1 MRIIALGDIH
11 MDMDAAIRIK
21 SIQSADYIIIT
32 GDLTNF
38 GFRSDAVKVLDKL
51 SAVNANIWAVAGN
64 LDQPDVA
71 CYLEETDMSLHGR
84 GIFIDNLG
92 VVGLGGSN
100 YTPFHTPYEFSETE
114 LAGLLDR
121 GFAQIDETKA
131 HILVSHA
138 PPINTAVDK
147 LSNGSHVGST
157 AVRSYIE
164 RHQPLLCLTGHIHE
178 SRGLDTIGK
187 TRILNPGMT
196 KDGGY
201 IEINYNKDGITAA
214 LNA

>member
-11 MDMDAAIRIK
+11 MDMGAPLRIK
-21 SIQSADYIIIT
+21 GIQSADYIIIT
-32 GDLTNF
+32 GDITNF

-71 CYLEETDMSLHGR
+71 RYLEETDISLHGR
-84 GIFIDNLG
+84 GIFIDNLA

-100 YTPFHTPYEFSETE
+100 YTPFDTPYEFSETE
-114 LAGLLDR
+114 LAELLDR
-121 GFAQIDETKA
+121 GFAQIGETKE

-147 LSNGSHVGST
+147 ISNGKHVGST

-164 RHQPLLCLTGHIHE
+164 HHQPLLCLTGHIHE
-178 SRGLDTIGK
+178 SRGEDTIGR

-196 KDGGY
+196 KEGGY
-201 IEINYNKDGITAA
+201 IEINYNRDGITAA